1 MQLGDLDRRIRVE
14 QCTFVADS
22 WGQRVP
28 VWSTLTDCWA
38 MLAYDGG
45 DEKFEAD
52 QKVAVRVTKFFVRYN
67 PLYTELL
74 RVLYDGQ
81 YYDIRSI
88 ENIDR
93 KRFQVLRG
101 LRKDNLT

>member
-1 MQLGDLDRRIRVE
+1 
-14 QCTFVADS
+14 
-22 WGQRVP
+22 
-28 VWSTLTDCWA
+28 
-38 MLAYDGG
+38 
-45 DEKFEAD
+45 
-52 QKVAVRVTKFFVRYN
+52 
-67 PLYTELL
+67 L
-74 RVLYDGQ
+74 RVLYNGQ